1 MESSC
6 LPLYDVWETLVQ
18 HPSKHLG
25 VDLYVH
31 PALDKVGVQWCYEED
46 TRAPVMAS
54 GATDVPVVDTQRGF
68 LEVRY
73 GVIHESHSGYC
84 SDVDSPAQIRVK
96 RGAAKAWFPLPPSC
110 VHVEPLLCTDH
121 WEEVVTDKGVH
132 SVCGCTG
139 TVFRPTAVRVLPWR
153 ILEAFLG
160 YPSRDEDP

>member
-1 MESSC
+1 MQSSC

-25 VDLYVH
+25 VDLYVY

-84 SDVDSPAQIRVK
+84 SDV
-96 RGAAKAWFPLPPSC
+96 
-110 VHVEPLLCTDH
+110 EPLLCTDH

-139 TVFRPTAVRVLPWR
+139 TVFRPTAVRMLPWR